1 MILRFLPLL
10 LSNLLRRPL
19 RTAFTVGSIVIAFL
33 MFGLLGAL
41 GNAFSAGVEIA
52 GQDRLLVMH
61 KVSMVQPLP
70 ESYRSR
76 IRQIDG
82 VAAVSSAT
90 WFGGVYQDDRNQLP
104 TFPVDGAVY
113 LDIYPE
119 YVVTPEGRERWLA
132 DRRGAI
138 VGRPFANEYG
148 WQVGDTV
155 PLRSNIWR
163 QADGSD
169 TWEINISEIYDV
181 PPTGGD
187 PRNILLH
194 YDYFEE
200 TRGRGKGLVH
210 WYIIQVRDPARAAQ
224 VARAVDE
231 QFANSPYETKT
242 ATEKAFAQGFVN
254 QIGDIGAILTG
265 VVAAVFFTMLVVT
278 ANTMA
283 QSVRERTAELGV
295 MKTLGFTGRTVTLLV
310 LAESLLLTAIG
321 AVAGMALALVA
332 VDALGGAVRQ
342 YLPIW
347 ELPPDAWWQAG
358 AMVVVTGLLAG
369 AAPAWNALRL
379 PIVQA
384 LRQV

>member
-10 LSNLLRRPL
+10 LANLRRRPL
-19 RTAFTVGSIVIAFL
+19 RTAFTLGSIVIAFL

-70 ESYRSR
+70 VSYRSR

-119 YVVTPEGRERWLA
+119 YVVTREGRERWLA

-148 WQVGDTV
+148 WKVGDTV

-210 WYIIQVRDPARAAQ
+210 WYIIQVEDPARAAQ

-321 AVAGMALALVA
+321 AVTGMALALVA

>member
-1 MILRFLPLL
+1 MILRFVPLL
-10 LSNLLRRPL
+10 LSNLRRRPL
-19 RTAFTVGSIVIAFL
+19 RTAFTLGSIVIAFL

-61 KVSMVQPLP
+61 KVSMIQPLP
-70 ESYRSR
+70 VSYRAR
-76 IRQIDG
+76 IRRIDG

-90 WFGGVYQDDRNQLP
+90 WFGGVYQDERTQLP
-104 TFPVDGAVY
+104 TFPVDDAVY

-119 YVVTPEGRERWLA
+119 YVITQDARERWLA

-138 VGRPFANEYG
+138 VGRPFATEFG
-148 WQVGDTV
+148 WKVGDTV

-169 TWEINISEIYDV
+169 TWEINISAIYDV
-181 PPTGGD
+181 PAAGGD

-210 WYIIQVRDPARAAQ
+210 WYIVKVTDPAQAAH
-224 VARAVDE
+224 VARDIDE
-231 QFANSPYETKT
+231 QFSNSPYETTT
-242 ATEKAFAQGFVN
+242 ATEKAFVKSFVD
-254 QIGDIGAILTG
+254 QIGDIGAILRG
-265 VVAAVFFTMLVVT
+265 VVGAVFFTMLAVT

-310 LAESLLLTAIG
+310 LAESLLLTSLG
-321 AVAGMALALVA
+321 AVVGMVLAGVFVDLA
-332 VDALGGAVRQ
+332 GATVRQ

-347 ELPPDAWWQAG
+347 EMPPEAWLQA
-358 AMVVVTGLLAG
+358 AALVLVTGLLAG